1 MKCIN
6 KHMHRNWYIKY
17 LSLECISYIIKYVH
31 KQINK
36 YDCLSKIHYCT
47 HWHINLLKL
56 LLCLCVWFYSSF
68 LYTCVCVFLHIQSPS
83 RECRSIRSGASGLPY
98 YCAPLVCVSEVME
111 LLAVWRHNKPKTKNQ
126 KPRVR
131 VDYTHLPR
139 CKHVTWIAGVPSS
152 QALPGYLY
160 YCNSICVRSWCNW
173 RANCVD
179 SNPKKVYI
187 PEVSLAGPWFEDRIW
202 LCHHVRSPQDLAS
215 PRPSFFLEINVGFPS
230 TAPLTV
236 CVSAVLGTL
245 AVWIPNQK
253 KNREDT
259 ACDSWRG

>member
-126 KPRVR
+126 ECVSTTRTYHDANMWHELQECLRARRFRATFITATLSVCVPDVIG
-131 VDYTHLPR
+131 VLT
-139 CKHVTWIAGVPSS
+139 VWI
-152 QALPGYLY
+152 QTQKKYIYL
-160 YCNSICVRSWCNW
+160 RW
-173 RANCVD
+173 
-179 SNPKKVYI
+179 
-187 PEVSLAGPWFEDRIW
+187 
-202 LCHHVRSPQDLAS
+202 AS
-215 PRPSFFLEINVGFPS
+215 P
-230 TAPLTV
+230 A
-236 CVSAVLGTL
+236 LGSRTESDFVITSDL
-245 AVWIPNQK
+245 
-253 KNREDT
+253 RRT
-259 ACDSWRG
+259 